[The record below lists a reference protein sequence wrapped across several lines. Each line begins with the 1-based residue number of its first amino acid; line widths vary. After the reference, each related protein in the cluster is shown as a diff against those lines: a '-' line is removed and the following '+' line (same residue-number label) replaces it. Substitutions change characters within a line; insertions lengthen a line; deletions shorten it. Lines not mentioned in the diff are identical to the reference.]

1 MQESLAEPEPG
12 DEVVKRKFFLSYGT
26 L

>member
-12 DEVVKRKFFLSYGT
+12 DEVVKLKFFLSYGT